1 MDVTQSELDYLRRRE
16 QQHRA
21 RSATAGDP
29 SARQLHDRFADGY
42 SARAV
47 ALAAQ
52 LTGAN

>member
-1 MDVTQSELDYLRRRE
+1 MSQAEVDYLRRRE

-21 RSATAGDP
+21 RSAATGDP
-29 SARQLHDRFADGY
+29 SARMLHDRFADGY

-52 LTGAN
+52 LTPAA